1 MKPGFSAL
9 LLAGGASTRMGRPK
23 ALLKFDGKPLWRRQA
38 ELLRSLGPSELMIS
52 AGSDWSVDPGPW
64 TLVRDRVP
72 GIGPLGGIDAAMD
85 AMASDL
91 LVVLAVDMPS
101 MSAEYLAQLLAA
113 SGPGGVVPE
122 ENGFYHGLAAVYPRS
137 VRALAGAAVGG
148 ADHSLQPILACAVR
162 DGLMAA
168 RPIVAGEWHLFRN
181 VNRPEDLPP
190 Q

>member
-23 ALLKFDGKPLWRRQA
+23 ALLKFEGRPLWRRQA
-38 ELLRSLGPSELMIS
+38 ELLQKLGPAELMIS
-52 AGSDWSVDPGPW
+52 AGNDWKVEPGPW
-64 TLVRDRVP
+64 TLVRDRLP
-72 GIGPLGGIDAAMD
+72 GIGPLGGIAAAMD

-91 LVVLAVDMPS
+91 LLVLAVDMPS
-101 MSAEYLAQLLAA
+101 MSAGYLGGLLEA

-137 VRALAGAAVGG
+137 VRALVAAALGG
-148 ADHSLQPILACAVR
+148 ADHSLQPILTCAVR
-162 DGLMAA
+162 DGLIAA
-168 RPIVAGEWHLFRN
+168 RPIAAGEWQLFRN
-181 VNRPEDLPP
+181 VNRPEDLLP